1 MVLGN
6 TFHSQKSYSLRSGT
20 EAPSRPL
27 LDSLQLQPKMVVLFS
42 SYLSKLLLI
51 I

>member
-1 MVLGN
+1 MILGN
-6 TFHSQKSYSLRSGT
+6 TFHSQKSHSLCSGI

-27 LDSLQLQPKMVVLFS
+27 LDSLQLQSKMVVLFS
-42 SYLSKLLLI
+42 SYLGQFLSI